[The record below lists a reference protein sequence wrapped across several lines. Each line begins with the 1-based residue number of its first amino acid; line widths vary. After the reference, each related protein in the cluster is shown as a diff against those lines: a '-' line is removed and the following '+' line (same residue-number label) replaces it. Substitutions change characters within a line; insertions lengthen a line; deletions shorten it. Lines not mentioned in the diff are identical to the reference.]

1 MIKIELI
8 KKPAMESIMNFWG
21 GIPLSGPTTSEEA
34 MLHDFLGEETFSGV
48 PAANSNQEGGAQE
61 TQTPT
66 ATTPTITVK
75 PEDSLREYQ
84 LAKEHLMGVEF
95 GLANNN
101 KVYVPQSKLGWDYIS
116 ARSIINS
123 EDSEVSTTP
132 LPAEY
137 QQICHIPDENFPF
150 NMTITDLPT
159 FSRVETQIKINL
171 QISPAPSEFLVH
183 LPRDTIAKPKFTLK
197 SPDLPSNIID
207 HILYLDT
214 FVVSSESESST
225 VIKSCNACKRC
236 MRREMKRASRKKKG
250 LEDDSSNWDLKIP
263 KRAIIFNAKEIVSFP
278 PPKVNGM
285 DCKNLELLSRI
296 VCYCRHHQET
306 NGFRLLFVLKNGQNQ
321 IVGKC
326 YSDPIM
332 IMDRKKAIKT
342 IDSTIPM
349 SQYQSQS
356 QLSDAS
362 TSAAGSSTTVPTTAR
377 QTSSSINL
385 LNDHSTD
392 FSNVNSFVAN
402 NSQNALDMLL
412 NQSIMG
418 GDDMMRPTKRQKR
431 PWSPPA
437 NDNYSSNV
445 NIQRHSST
453 LSLDPNEINIKKDA
467 NSPLTSDA
475 NSPHNQH
482 MLSSA
487 TSNSIL
493 ENTPEKLLFD
503 NQFQITSNPTNQFM
517 QAPVSDLPM
526 VQRIIPAQGP
536 IRGGIEITLLG
547 TNFHSGLQVKFG
559 ANLALATQCWSDTT
573 MVSYLPPASQP
584 GPVLVTFENVNSEVI
599 NPNAH
604 QIFTYTDDTDRQLIE
619 LALQIVG
626 LKMNGKLEDA
636 KNIAKRIVGTN
647 TTDLS
652 PNGSPLGANNGD
664 AIQSTQEQQQQ
675 HINWMT
681 TASKQMKELSKTN
694 LNHET
699 ILMKFLGIVNLPN
712 SPINTPNWGVC
723 NSEGQTM
730 LHLASF
736 MKYDK
741 LCGYLLRQG
750 SKVDAIDKNGLTPIH
765 FAFLKGHRGIIDL
778 LFKYGSKVKK
788 EELVKISD
796 SNVLDLLNS
805 RSRRISIDS
814 NLSSDYDDDVDDVIV
829 GAAVAVDHVDMG
841 RIRSSGES
849 EDDNSDI
856 QADDEDDEDDE
867 VTATKK
873 DKDANPF
880 GLNLWIAMKAAIV
893 NKMNEL
899 GVRNV
904 QEDAMNW
911 FNNTEDDL
919 PSYDDLFPD
928 TGNALRTLMNFR
940 GYDGEGAKDNNNTKD
955 STLTDDATTT
965 DNETIDHIV
974 VKKPVISDLR
984 LLLFWLPLM
993 MVVFSVVLS
1002 VQWELI
1008 DFNYAQEQVQEGI
1021 ERFKTQMGVM
1031 IMGQERLG
1039 ELLNANIAY
1048 GRHLLNDV
1056 NDAVMTAVGR

>member
-1 MIKIELI
+1 
-8 KKPAMESIMNFWG
+8 MNFWG
-21 GIPLSGPTTSEEA
+21 GAPLVESSVSEDA
-34 MLHDFLGEETFSGV
+34 LLSDFLGEEPF
-48 PAANSNQEGGAQE
+48 PAAATNSGDTIGSP
-61 TQTPT
+61 QTPT
-66 ATTPTITVK
+66 AVTPTITVK
-75 PEDSLREYQ
+75 PEDSLKEYQ

-101 KVYVPQSKLGWDYIS
+101 TVYVPHSKLGWDYIS
-116 ARSIINS
+116 SRAIVNKD
-123 EDSEVSTTP
+123 DSEVSTTP
-132 LPAEY
+132 LPTAY
-137 QQICHIPDENFPF
+137 QQVCRIPDNEFPYKLS
-150 NMTITDLPT
+150 ITDLPT

-171 QISPAPSEFLVH
+171 QISPAPSEFLIH

-197 SPDLPSNIID
+197 NPDLPSNILD

-214 FVVSSESESST
+214 FVVSSESKTSP
-225 VIKSCNACKRC
+225 VIRSCNACKRC

-306 NGFRLLFVLKNGQNQ
+306 NGFRLLFILKNGQNQ

-326 YSDPIM
+326 YSEPIM

-342 IDSTIPM
+342 IDSTVPLDG
-349 SQYQSQS
+349 QQQHLS
-356 QLSDAS
+356 QLSDGS
-362 TSAAGSSTTVPTTAR
+362 TSAAGSSTMVSNNNNNHHH
-377 QTSSSINL
+377 SSSMKL
-385 LNDHSTD
+385 VNDHSVD
-392 FSNVNSFVAN
+392 FSNVNDFVAN
-402 NSQNALDMLL
+402 NSENALDMLL

-418 GDDMMRPTKRQKR
+418 DNDMSRPTKRQKR
-431 PWSPPA
+431 PWSPPV
-437 NDNYSSNV
+437 NDNYSNNV
-445 NIQRHSST
+445 NIQRHSSS
-453 LSLDPNEINIKKDA
+453 LSLDPNEINIKKEA
-467 NSPLTSDA
+467 ISPLTSDT
-475 NSPHNQH
+475 NSPHNNH

-493 ENTPEKLLFD
+493 DNTPEKLLFD
-503 NQFQITSNPTNQFM
+503 NQFQITSSNATQFL
-517 QAPVSDLPM
+517 QPPSDLPM

-559 ANLALATQCWSDTT
+559 ANLALATQCWSNTT

-647 TTDLS
+647 TELS
-652 PNGSPLGANNGD
+652 PNGSPMGAP
-664 AIQSTQEQQQQ
+664 QSTQERQQQ

-694 LNHET
+694 LNHEA

-723 NSEGQTM
+723 NGEGQTM

-736 MKYDK
+736 MNYDK

-750 SKVDAIDKNGLTPIH
+750 SKVDPVDKNGLTPLH
-765 FAFLKGHRGIIDL
+765 FAFLKGNRGIINS
-778 LFKYGSKVKK
+778 LFKYGSKVKR

-796 SNVLDLLNS
+796 SNVLDLLNTS
-805 RSRRISIDS
+805 RDERRLSIDS
-814 NLSSDYDDDVDDVIV
+814 NLSSDDDDLDVQTNKHI
-829 GAAVAVDHVDMG
+829 DTS

-849 EDDNSDI
+849 EDLEDDDSDV
-856 QADDEDDEDDE
+856 QADDEDDEVDE
-867 VTATKK
+867 VVKAK
-873 DKDANPF
+873 DTNPF

-911 FNNTEDDL
+911 FNNADDEL
-919 PSYDDLFPD
+919 PLYDDLFPD
-928 TGNALRTLMNFR
+928 TGNAFRSLMNFR
-940 GYDGEGAKDNNNTKD
+940 GHNDADGVKE
-955 STLTDDATTT
+955 SLTDDVITT
-965 DNETIDHIV
+965 DNETTIEII
-974 VKKPVISDLR
+974 KKPVNSDWR
-984 LLLFWLPLM
+984 LLLFWIPM
-993 MVVFSVVLS
+993 MIAVVSIVLS

-1008 DFNYAQEQVQEGI
+1008 EFNYPQVQEGI
-1021 ERFKTQMGVM
+1021 ERIKTQMGAFM
-1031 IMGQERLG
+1031 LGQERLS
-1039 ELLNANIAY
+1039 ELLNVNLAY

-1056 NDAVMTAVGR
+1056 NDAMMTAVGR